1 MAVCLSGPLRALW
14 TVKLIMAIKL
24 RKPVIQKKKNVPVQ
38 THGHVSSVLI
48 KKTLA

>member
-24 RKPVIQKKKNVPVQ
+24 RKPVIKKKNVPVQ